1 MCSMSQVR
9 SLRKEKGFSQR
20 ELAEKADISPGYL
33 ARIERGSLKAP
44 IKALARIA
52 NALEVP
58 IGEIA

>member
-1 MCSMSQVR
+1 MSQVK
-9 SLRKEKGFSQR
+9 SLRKEKGLSRR
-20 ELAEKADISPGYL
+20 ELAERADISPRYL

-44 IKALARIA
+44 IKALARLA